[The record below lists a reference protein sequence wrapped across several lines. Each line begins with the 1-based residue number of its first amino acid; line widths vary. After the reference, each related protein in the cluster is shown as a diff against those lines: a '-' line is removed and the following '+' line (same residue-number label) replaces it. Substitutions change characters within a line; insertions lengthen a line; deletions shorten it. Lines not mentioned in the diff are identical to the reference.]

1 MQRLVTA
8 STLKTQLAQYNKLL
22 SNFNNIQQ
30 LPQLLENY
38 NHILDDFNQH
48 INQRLAEGETSSW
61 LERLLKY
68 FFIKKTMRLL
78 AAINKILLRCIQQLP
93 HVDASKIPRSELEK
107 KLRQKIQLS
116 ELPAILQKIS
126 FVTISIFST
135 YVQSQ
140 EDFLEAV
147 NLRLKNVYD
156 FLADASV
163 HERSKQE
170 ATQELST
177 TIHDQ
182 INQLSDELVKTDK
195 LDSLRDVV
203 TNRLETIGAAL
214 DSYQVKENNRCESML
229 KTIIVMQQKLQAQEQ
244 SQQELKTA
252 LTEAI
257 DNARLDGLTGLFNRR
272 AFDEYLLE
280 SIQDHQ
286 QNQTP
291 YALILGDIDYFKQLN
306 DNHGHLA
313 GDIVLRIVANLCRD
327 HMRDSDFIAR
337 FGGEE
342 IVFVLRGDLDNAN
355 QAADKLRQIIENWKF
370 PHQDQLLQATMS
382 FGVTTLN
389 ERDTKDSVFAR
400 VDDCLYQAKQSGRNK
415 VVTTPYSA

>member
-1 MQRLVTA
+1 
-8 STLKTQLAQYNKLL
+8 
-22 SNFNNIQQ
+22 
-30 LPQLLENY
+30 
-38 NHILDDFNQH
+38 
-48 INQRLAEGETSSW
+48 
-61 LERLLKY
+61 
-68 FFIKKTMRLL
+68 
-78 AAINKILLRCIQQLP
+78 
-93 HVDASKIPRSELEK
+93 
-107 KLRQKIQLS
+107 
-116 ELPAILQKIS
+116 
-126 FVTISIFST
+126 
-135 YVQSQ
+135 
-140 EDFLEAV
+140 
-147 NLRLKNVYD
+147 
-156 FLADASV
+156 
-163 HERSKQE
+163 
-170 ATQELST
+170 
-177 TIHDQ
+177 
-182 INQLSDELVKTDK
+182 
-195 LDSLRDVV
+195 
-203 TNRLETIGAAL
+203 
-214 DSYQVKENNRCESML
+214 ML

-389 ERDTKDSVFAR
+389 ERDTKDSAFAR

-415 VVTTPYSA
+415 VVTSPC